1 MIYHI
6 DDDDKYI
13 YIYILH
19 KLVICIIE
27 LCSVALQYVLYAYVN
42 ST

>member
-6 DDDDKYI
+6 DDDKYI

-19 KLVICIIE
+19 KLVVCNIE
-27 LCSVALQYVLYAYVN
+27 LCCVVLQRVLYAHVH
-42 ST
+42 SI